1 MVQCSSVQ
9 YGVVQYIAAQCSAVQ
24 CSAVQCSAVQCSAVQ
39 CSAVRCGVLQ
49 CLPSVICL
57 QTPGTDPRSP
67 LAAKIYGSGQHLQSG
82 QHHKATIS
90 LPLSVSPGGCLKPG
104 RAASTTA
111 RPCIIK
117 TNAACTTGLRPPAR
131 PGPRRANVVIN
142 QLFVSAPAPGRAA
155 PCGPALQEAG
165 GVSRGRTA
173 GLDTHGLEAQQVMT
187 LRSAGENEPEKTG
200 NSEEK

>member
-1 MVQCSSVQ
+1 MQCCAVRCSVV
-9 YGVVQYIAAQCSAVQ
+9 YCSAVQ
-24 CSAVQCSAVQCSAVQ
+24 CNAV
-39 CSAVRCGVLQ
+39 Q
-49 CLPSVICL
+49 CLPSVIRL
-57 QTPGTDPRSP
+57 QTSGTDPRSP
-67 LAAKIYGSGQHLQSG
+67 LAAKIYWSGQHLQSGHLQSG
-82 QHHKATIS
+82 QHHKATTS
-90 LPLSVSPGGCLKPG
+90 LPLSVSPGACLKPG
-104 RAASTTA
+104 RAATTTA
-111 RPCIIK
+111 RHCIIK

-155 PCGPALQEAG
+155 PCGLALQEAG